1 MGDGAIDFSLKD
13 FYITLSDK
21 NIEMSGAGDMS
32 QRRGMR
38 TCAVKILFV
47 LLILVWLSVAA
58 SRQKTEN
65 WLVGECRPFST
76 ENVVTNRRFRNNIEI
91 S

>member
-1 MGDGAIDFSLKD
+1 MEQD

-32 QRRGMR
+32 QLTAMDEDMCCVNFVCAPH
-38 TCAVKILFV
+38 TCLAFY
-47 LLILVWLSVAA
+47 S